1 MSYTP
6 LELISNGDSGF
17 DARIKINAAI
27 TVLNGIAAQR
37 DAGSFRG
44 ASTWTPVMTNVTQS
58 LTNSNTFTKG
68 SGGETFNG
76 QVYSEQGYS
85 RGAFVT
91 AKVGATNTDIMI
103 GLTATPTSSLGFD
116 AIDFAMYA
124 SSTGEAIIYE
134 SGSSIITAGNY
145 TTDTIFYITYD
156 GADVRYY
163 NDDTLVRTVAR
174 PISTPLYLDT
184 SIYTPDAAITNLT
197 FGPMGEAG

>member
-1 MSYTP
+1 
-6 LELISNGDSGF
+6 
-17 DARIKINAAI
+17 
-27 TVLNGIAAQR
+27 
-37 DAGSFRG
+37 
-44 ASTWTPVMTNVTQS
+44 
-58 LTNSNTFTKG
+58 
-68 SGGETFNG
+68 
-76 QVYSEQGYS
+76 
-85 RGAFVT
+85 
-91 AKVGATNTDIMI
+91 
-103 GLTATPTSSLGFD
+103 
-116 AIDFAMYA
+116 MYA